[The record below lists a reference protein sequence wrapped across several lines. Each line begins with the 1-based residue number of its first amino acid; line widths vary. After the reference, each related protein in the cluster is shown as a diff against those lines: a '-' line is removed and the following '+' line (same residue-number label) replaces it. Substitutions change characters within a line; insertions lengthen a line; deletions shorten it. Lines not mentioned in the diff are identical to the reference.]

1 MITLLLNPDE
11 YMAAERMAEFKAA
24 LGDPEMADLNTAEI
38 DGPRTSA
45 SDILGQ
51 ASMMPFLAP
60 MRLLI
65 VSGYLSHLDKRMG
78 QSKGTD
84 NAAYAEATSV
94 LAGLTTLPDSCHV
107 IFLENGVDKRRHL
120 WKGFKPDGGGAKVAG
135 LADLVK
141 AGTLKSEDLTAPNKY
156 NLESWIT
163 QRSKSKR
170 ISIDQMAIKSLAQF
184 VGPNLRQLNNELE
197 KLTTY
202 TRGKKISNQDVHLLV
217 SDASEALVFDMTD
230 ALSRKNAKIAFQKLY
245 DLRRNDAKA
254 PYILAMIARQ
264 YRLIIQVKEVAKLLG
279 NDLKAIGQHLG
290 EHPYS
295 VEKSIAQSRAYSFE
309 QLEDIME
316 QILEADYAYKTG
328 ANQETIVDLLVA
340 GLTRRR

>member
-94 LAGLTTLPDSCHV
+94 LAGLIALPDTCHL
-107 IFLENGVDKRRHL
+107 IFLENAVDKRRHL

-141 AGTLKSEDLTAPNKY
+141 TKTVALEELNTPDAGAVEGWLMRRAKQKKIA
-156 NLESWIT
+156 
-163 QRSKSKR
+163 
-170 ISIDQMAIKSLAQF
+170 IDGQAIKMLSTF
-184 VGPNLRQLNNELE
+184 VGPNLRQLDNELE
-197 KLTTY
+197 KLATY
-202 TRGKKISNQDVHLLV
+202 ASGRAVSAGDVRLAGQRRQRGPDLGHDRRPQPPGRAQGHAGALRTAQGGRQRLLSPHHDRPAISGDLAGEGGGAQPGQQRNRHRP
-217 SDASEALVFDMTD
+217 EAGHPPLPGQE
-230 ALSRKNAKIAFQKLY
+230 SIGPK
-245 DLRRNDAKA
+245 
-254 PYILAMIARQ
+254 PIL
-264 YRLIIQVKEVAKLLG
+264 
-279 NDLKAIGQHLG
+279 
-290 EHPYS
+290 
-295 VEKSIAQSRAYSFE
+295 
-309 QLEDIME
+309 QL
-316 QILEADYAYKTG
+316 
-328 ANQETIVDLLVA
+328 
-340 GLTRRR
+340 